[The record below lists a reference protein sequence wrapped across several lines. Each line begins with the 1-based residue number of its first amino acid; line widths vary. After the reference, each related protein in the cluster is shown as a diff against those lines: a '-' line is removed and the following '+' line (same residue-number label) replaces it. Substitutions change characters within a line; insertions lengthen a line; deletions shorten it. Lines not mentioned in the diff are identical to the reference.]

1 MSNDLGREH
10 NDGGISEEMKKLLHA
25 PMNDCDYD
33 DYDDDEAQNED
44 EEVLDEDKE
53 VLDEDDDCL
62 KKAVIKGIKIFVG
75 LLVLLFLVYVLFSCH
90 ANYNVPVVETET
102 SSEVV
107 ETGTTVTE
115 EESVTEVSSEI
126 ESSEVISET
135 ETETEIETSD
145 GISET
150 ETSEVK
156 LEVSSS
162 ANVVTKPSTASTQ
175 MQKLKVTAKLGDLSS
190 VFGEKIDLT
199 TPNITIISGISG
211 KEVEKFK
218 ETISVTKE
226 KGETVKKYK
235 LTPIC
240 SAPDKYDVTWVGD
253 AWYTIVQRPANAII
267 HNKQS
272 YAGEKLEPLT
282 CEVSNLAPGDK
293 SSDVI
298 SLDTKADLNKV
309 GKYDILGTCK
319 NPNYKMITEIPKG
332 TYTVI
337 AKSNTQPNK
346 PDKPSK
352 PDKPLIDVTLKVQ
365 NIYQTYGESE
375 KTLSVKVVKGSMTE
389 AEINKYVKLRKDSG
403 TSVGEYKITHTCTAP
418 LDKFNITWQ
427 EGSYY
432 IVARKV
438 SIQVDDK
445 ESFVGDKL
453 ATPTYSIISGSVVSG
468 DECIRLTTNADASKA
483 GTYEIID
490 TWINSNYDIT
500 ITKGVYTVKERPRK
514 KATVQISN
522 CSSQYGEPLNDYKK
536 FEISGDVTK
545 EEILPFIDITKA
557 NGNNVGDY
565 PLTGTCNNLEW
576 DVTVLGA
583 TYTITKR
590 TLSVKADD
598 VLIYQ
603 GDTVPNELPYTVTN
617 GTVVNGD
624 CVVNVTTQADP
635 NNIGEYPIVVTPSN
649 SNYDIHVE
657 NAILRVKAKPQPPKD
672 EEVEVGGDDPS
683 SSPSESEEGEGPKD
697 EEEEAKPTHPT
708 PSQPEDDTSVSSEEE
723 EVAIEPSSPIDGP
736 SDDYEEEVEPEKPT
750 PTPADEDE
758 EVIPTT
764 SSP

>member
-10 NDGGISEEMKKLLHA
+10 NDGGINEELKKLLHA
-25 PMNDCDYD
+25 PINDDYYYYDYDYD

-44 EEVLDEDKE
+44 EEVLDED
-53 VLDEDDDCL
+53 DDCL
-62 KKAVIKGIKIFVG
+62 KKAVIKGIKKFVFLIFVIFIV
-75 LLVLLFLVYVLFSCH
+75 LVLVRCPNNH
-90 ANYNVPVVETET
+90 NNVPERET
-102 SSEVV
+102 SSAEI
-107 ETGTTVTE
+107 ETGSTNGTE
-115 EESVTEVSSEI
+115 SVEESIETEVAEI
-126 ESSEVISET
+126 ESSEEVPEI
-135 ETETEIETSD
+135 EIETSD
-145 GISET
+145 EISET
-150 ETSEVK
+150 ETSEVT

-162 ANVVTKPSTASTQ
+162 ANSVTKPTTHAQ

-468 DECIRLTTNADASKA
+468 DECIRLTTNADASKV
-483 GTYEIID
+483 GKYEINA
-490 TWINSNYDIT
+490 TCINSNYDIT
-500 ITKGVYTVKERPRK
+500 ANKGVYTVKAKPAIPVTIKIESK
-514 KATVQISN
+514 TSIYGDSIVELDFSIS
-522 CSSQYGEPLNDYKK
+522 
-536 FEISGDVTK
+536 SGDVTK
-545 EEILPFIDITKA
+545 VQIAPYITLTKE
-557 NGNNVGDY
+557 GDNNVGSHKI
-565 PLTGTCNNLEW
+565 TGSCSDPKYN
-576 DVTVLGA
+576 VTFIEGE
-583 TYTITKR
+583 YTITQR
-590 TLSVKADD
+590 SISVKADD
-598 VLIYQ
+598 KLTYEGEPLAELTYMLTSGSIVE
-603 GDTVPNELPYTVTN
+603 GDTVISLS
-617 GTVVNGD
+617 
-624 CVVNVTTQADP
+624 TTATP
-635 NNIGEYPIVVTPSN
+635 TSIGEYPITIGILN
-649 SNYDIHVE
+649 SNYVIQSE
-657 NAILRVKAKPQPPKD
+657 EGKYRVKAKPQPPKD
-672 EEVEVGGDDPS
+672 EEVEIGGDDSS

-723 EVAIEPSSPIDGP
+723 EVDIEPSSPIDGGGP
-736 SDDYEEEVEPEKPT
+736 RDDYGEEVEPEKPT

-758 EVIPTT
+758 EVIPIT